1 MAVYPSAWST
11 RGGRPKALHPWATLW
26 YACSKMTDAVGD
38 GKMPMVLGVDDR
50 MARPREF
57 DEAAVLDAAMQCF
70 WAHGYES
77 TSVKDLI
84 ERTGLTAASLYNA
97 YGDKRAMFRTALDHY
112 IEKSIGARLQRSE
125 SLPPRDALRAFFDD
139 ILRRSLRD
147 RQRKGCMIVNSALEM
162 APHDKELRETIV
174 ETLGRLEAFFLNCVE
189 RGQADGT
196 ITSAVPA
203 VGLAQHLLGVLMG
216 VRVLARVRPERSLLE
231 GVINTALVF
240 LDCP

>member
-1 MAVYPSAWST
+1 
-11 RGGRPKALHPWATLW
+11 
-26 YACSKMTDAVGD
+26 MTDAVDD
-38 GKMPMVLGVDDR
+38 GKVPAAREVDDR

-57 DEAAVLDAAMQCF
+57 DEATVLDAAMQCF
-70 WAHGYES
+70 WAHGYEA

-112 IEKSIGARLQRSE
+112 IEKSIGARLQRSK
-125 SLPPRDALRAFFDD
+125 SLPPRDAVRAFFED
-139 ILRRSLRD
+139 ILRRSLSD
-147 RQRKGCMIVNSALEM
+147 RERKGCMIVNCALEM
-162 APHDKELRETIV
+162 APHDKEFRETIV
-174 ETLGRLEAFFLNCVE
+174 ETLERLEAFFLNCVE

-231 GVINTALVF
+231 GVINTALAF
-240 LDCP
+240 LDGP

>member
-1 MAVYPSAWST
+1 
-11 RGGRPKALHPWATLW
+11 
-26 YACSKMTDAVGD
+26 MTDAVDD
-38 GKMPMVLGVDDR
+38 GKVPAAREVDDR

-57 DEAAVLDAAMQCF
+57 DEATVLDAAMQCF
-70 WAHGYES
+70 WAHGYEA

-125 SLPPRDALRAFFDD
+125 SLPPRDAIRAFFED
-139 ILRRSLRD
+139 ILRRSLSD
-147 RQRKGCMIVNSALEM
+147 RERKGCMIVNCALEV
-162 APHDKELRETIV
+162 APHDKEFRETIV

-240 LDCP
+240 LDGP